1 MLSEPLLFPIF
12 CSVFSAHSVLKSEKP
27 NTKSTESRGG
37 AQNNAVRLQMRGT
50 SGTPRRT
57 KRSRYRCSLP
67 GLAGFAGLRRTEP
80 EVPRIG
86 SRAFKERLRKNS
98 SIAPRPKKEKRLQRK
113 SNTEDSEDTEGTE
126 NPDTQLGNKY
136 WLGLALSVFSLPLQY
151 LFLAPVCQRM
161 PMQKVE
167 DSKHHDS
174 LCLIERARASYD
186 LRGRNLRVR
195 SGALP
200 QSDAGRAAPAQ
211 RLTL

>member
-1 MLSEPLLFPIF
+1 
-12 CSVFSAHSVLKSEKP
+12 VFSVPSVLKSEKL
-27 NTKSTESRGG
+27 NTEKACT
-37 AQNNAVRLQMRGT
+37 LQMRGT

-98 SIAPRPKKEKRLQRK
+98 STAPRPKKEKRLQRK

-151 LFLAPVCQRM
+151 LSLAPVCQRM
-161 PMQKVE
+161 PMQKVA

-174 LCLIERARASYD
+174 LCLIERARRRMICVDATSASGPA
-186 LRGRNLRVR
+186 RSRRVMPGVQRQRNASRHE
-195 SGALP
+195 A
-200 QSDAGRAAPAQ
+200 
-211 RLTL
+211 